1 MIEPFV
7 LGAVYV
13 ELCAERHFVELT
25 LGALIDDRPFLAGK
39 GRSAGF
45 VLKEKLADF
54 GTDFSSR
61 KRIRATIG

>member
-1 MIEPFV
+1 